1 MATADAIG
9 QCHTVLSLKSGATW
23 ILEADIKSCFD
34 RISHEWLLSHI
45 PMDKS
50 ILQKWLK
57 AGFVEHLVFYPTED
71 GTPQGGICS
80 PVLANMTLDG
90 LEKELRKKYPKAS
103 KISRKA
109 KVNFVRFADD
119 FIITGSSKELLEV
132 EVIPLVEKF
141 LKERGLE
148 LSLEKTRITH
158 IKDGF
163 DFLGQYVRKYNDGKT
178 IIKPSRKNVSSFLA
192 KIRGIIKKNKQ
203 ARPGHLIAQFNPVIR
218 GWAYYHRHVS
228 SKQTFTKVDHA
239 IFKVLWQWAKRRHP
253 KKPKK
258 WVKDKYF
265 HSSDGQNWIFTGEV
279 TGQNGTQVNIQLFK
293 ASSVPIKR
301 HPKIIGE
308 ANPYDPA
315 WEVYFEERLNVKMEN
330 NLKGKRKLLYLW
342 KEQNGRRSNLQPT
355 NHHAK

>member
-1 MATADAIG
+1 MSSDFASFYS
-9 QCHTVLSLKSGATW
+9 HNYLWWPFYLP
-23 ILEADIKSCFD
+23 
-34 RISHEWLLSHI
+34 IS
-45 PMDKS
+45 
-50 ILQKWLK
+50 QKWS
-57 AGFVEHLVFYPTED
+57 G
-71 GTPQGGICS
+71 
-80 PVLANMTLDG
+80 
-90 LEKELRKKYPKAS
+90 
-103 KISRKA
+103 
-109 KVNFVRFADD
+109 
-119 FIITGSSKELLEV
+119 
-132 EVIPLVEKF
+132 
-141 LKERGLE
+141 
-148 LSLEKTRITH
+148 EKTRITH

-163 DFLGQYVRKYNDGKT
+163 DFLGQHVRKYNDGKT

-203 ARPGHLIAQFNPVIR
+203 ARPGHLIAQLNPVIR

-301 HPKIIGE
+301 HPKIKGE

-330 NLKGKRKLLYLW
+330 NLKGKRKLLWMPFTTRKLR
-342 KEQNGRRSNLQPT
+342 GVFI
-355 NHHAK
+355 